1 MGPFPLVPKLLH
13 RKKKSNSG
21 RYSSVKSLRVATSI
35 VTGCKLFLILTIVLE
50 ERLDAAQQRQGEFNV
65 FSRMHRK
72 ITRKYIRK
80 KRVFLHNA
88 ISQTGLNFFFLGLRF
103 VTKTLFLPSPGLIRP
118 VIFSLHPQTGPNQT
132 RGREKKQNKSCSKE
146 KEKKNYYDG

>member
-65 FSRMHRK
+65 FSRTHKK
-72 ITRKYIRK
+72 IARQYIRK

-88 ISQTGLNFFFLGLRF
+88 ISQTGLNFFFPWIAF
-103 VTKTLFLPSPGLIRP
+103 CNKNSFSPFP
-118 VIFSLHPQTGPNQT
+118 WFNQTGHLFTSPADRSKPNQ
-132 RGREKKQNKSCSKE
+132 GKREKAKQKLQQGKG
-146 KEKKNYYDG
+146 EKKLLR